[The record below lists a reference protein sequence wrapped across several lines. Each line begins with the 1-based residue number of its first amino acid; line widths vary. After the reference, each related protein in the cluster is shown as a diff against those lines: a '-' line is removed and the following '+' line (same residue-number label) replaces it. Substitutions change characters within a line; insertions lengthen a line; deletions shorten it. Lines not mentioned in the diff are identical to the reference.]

1 MAVLMAGSMLVA
13 NMPVS
18 AVLARASQHPARHAT
33 SHSAPHS
40 AFPSPGGGAAARSV
54 ADAQAGPG
62 LFIASDSTTGL
73 AAFRSG
79 DMLLLVADRA
89 LPQPPRL
96 SGWPGPADAAL
107 QSIVLDHATLFR
119 LALPAAVRDVTF
131 THDPDGWRMHVRLPG
146 PQPALKIAPQ
156 GLSRGVPEGGPQ
168 GIPQAVPQAEPQAE
182 PQLTRQVVPQ
192 AALQSAGSHS
202 AVSAAP
208 AVAAAP
214 APAPSVVAAQAGPA
228 PMEVALPGHVVFAG
242 VPAGHVLSLPDPA
255 SGGRLL
261 VATSV
266 AVTGAIPAGHAA
278 VGYGVR
284 ASWQGVV
291 VAADSAQITLRET
304 ARGPDLQAVAMAP
317 LPVGKTPASG
327 SPDQPGQ
334 DRLWLGVNGPPLAGS
349 ALATAQQAWLRTHA
363 ALLAALT
370 APASSVPQAGRAHAA
385 PTGRPA
391 NTADVPKAAAGHDG
405 AAPGPERADGPAEIP
420 AGAGPDSSTAEGAT
434 PLQTQAQRP
443 AYTDDVDAGSV
454 TFSQQAST
462 DGGAVGQ
469 TDNASAQPDTPQ
481 QDSVTPADQIR
492 PDQTGAEESGP
503 AQSRSGQSRSSQ
515 GGPGQAEAS
524 QAEQGQ
530 VESGQAGSEQ
540 TGLEQ
545 ARREQAGPGR
555 AGAGQIAANR
565 AAHDSSGSQSV
576 TETVA
581 GQPDKAGAEDTS
593 PGDAT
598 QPQTGPVESIQAQ
611 SAQTDTT
618 QTDTAQA
625 DTAQADRAQAT
636 PTRVTSTR
644 TETRLDENGSP
655 ANGSDDTGPGATS
668 PGTSAPDGKAQPG
681 SQPAPPGSAGAVPTA
696 SAPVARRVG
705 GVLAVGGSA
714 PLPPWPMR
722 IAAAREAFALG
733 LVHESWLLLRDL
745 PIPVPTLPPAGVVGT
760 GGPHGHDPAGRV
772 SWGADTPESLGMLR
786 ASAALLAGQMDAAR
800 PLADVDI
807 RLGPQ
812 WALWRALY
820 QMQAGADST
829 QTAILLAR
837 DFGHLQTYPAPV
849 RDLLAARV
857 ATYIARFGPADAR
870 AVLAALPD
878 DPAFAFAQALLV
890 RQDDGGETARAM
902 LERLSGVESAQ
913 TAAYARAALVG
924 LMREQDQISPAMAA
938 DAFAQLLGLPTGGQ
952 VARAAQARKTGRRAD
967 KPDRAASPHGAA
979 GGIADGGAGGA
990 AGGAADTGAG
1000 GGTGA
1005 ASPVAATGADDAI
1018 RLDYAQ
1024 ALVQAGRVPAALA
1037 VLAGLNP
1044 GEQTPIDRIEAAW
1057 RATLYALVFGA
1068 GDGAGDGAGPAGQE
1082 VTAPAPGQLAVV
1094 GANLRH
1100 LTDGPAKAKLL
1111 AGYGRQLLAAA
1122 RQAEQSGAQDAGQP
1136 PGSGGH
1142 GAPGGRSGAATGR
1155 PGLRPAG
1162 AGTGAKPLSGTAP
1175 HAGSAT
1181 PDTGGPGDVA
1191 DRMTEPAALR
1201 DAAQAARVFAQAE
1214 ILSAEPLMRADS
1226 AELLA
1231 RAALDSG
1238 QVAQARAALE
1248 RGLLPD
1254 LPPDLTARRRYDEAR
1269 LAAMTGDTAGALLLL
1284 GEDESDTGLDLRAR
1298 LSERAGLWPQAVLVL
1313 GRLCSRALPERGAL
1327 TPGQRALASRLAAD
1341 AINANDPETLR
1352 RLRGWVA
1359 DRMDLPRPLVMQVP
1373 PTPRPE

>member
-13 NMPVS
+13 NMPLS
-18 AVLARASQHPARHAT
+18 AVLARASQHPARHAA
-33 SHSAPHS
+33 SHSAPH
-40 AFPSPGGGAAARSV
+40 FPGGGATARSV

-168 GIPQAVPQAEPQAE
+168 AVPQAE

-192 AALQSAGSHS
+192 AASQSASSHS

-228 PMEVALPGHVVFAG
+228 PVEVALPGHVVFAG

-327 SPDQPGQ
+327 PPDQPGQ
-334 DRLWLGVNGPPLAGS
+334 DRLWLGLNGPPLAGG
-349 ALATAQQAWLRTHA
+349 ALATAQQTWLRTHA

-370 APASSVPQAGRAHAA
+370 APASPVPQRGRAHAA

-391 NTADVPKAAAGHDG
+391 NTADAPKAAAGHDG
-405 AAPGPERADGPAEIP
+405 AAPGPERADGPAEIS

-434 PLQTQAQRP
+434 PLQTQAQRQPP

-469 TDNASAQPDTPQ
+469 TDNAGAQPDTPQ

-503 AQSRSGQSRSSQ
+503 AQSRSSQ
-515 GGPGQAEAS
+515 GGPGQAEPS

-540 TGLEQ
+540 TGPEQ

-555 AGAGQIAANR
+555 AGAGQITENR

-581 GQPDKAGAEDTS
+581 GHPDKTGAEDTS

-598 QPQTGPVESIQAQ
+598 QPRTGPVESIQAQ

-618 QTDTAQA
+618 QTDTTQTDTAQA
-625 DTAQADRAQAT
+625 DTAQTDRAQAT
-636 PTRVTSTR
+636 PTR
-644 TETRLDENGSP
+644 TETRLDENGRP
-655 ANGSDDTGPGATS
+655 ANVPDDTGLGATASGTTESGVSASDATS
-668 PGTSAPDGKAQPG
+668 PGISAPDGKAQP
-681 SQPAPPGSAGAVPTA
+681 
-696 SAPVARRVG
+696 
-705 GVLAVGGSA
+705 
-714 PLPPWPMR
+714 
-722 IAAAREAFALG
+722 
-733 LVHESWLLLRDL
+733 
-745 PIPVPTLPPAGVVGT
+745 
-760 GGPHGHDPAGRV
+760 
-772 SWGADTPESLGMLR
+772 
-786 ASAALLAGQMDAAR
+786 
-800 PLADVDI
+800 
-807 RLGPQ
+807 
-812 WALWRALY
+812 
-820 QMQAGADST
+820 
-829 QTAILLAR
+829 
-837 DFGHLQTYPAPV
+837 
-849 RDLLAARV
+849 
-857 ATYIARFGPADAR
+857 
-870 AVLAALPD
+870 
-878 DPAFAFAQALLV
+878 
-890 RQDDGGETARAM
+890 
-902 LERLSGVESAQ
+902 
-913 TAAYARAALVG
+913 
-924 LMREQDQISPAMAA
+924 SP
-938 DAFAQLLGLPTGGQ
+938 
-952 VARAAQARKTGRRAD
+952 
-967 KPDRAASPHGAA
+967 
-979 GGIADGGAGGA
+979 
-990 AGGAADTGAG
+990 
-1000 GGTGA
+1000 
-1005 ASPVAATGADDAI
+1005 
-1018 RLDYAQ
+1018 
-1024 ALVQAGRVPAALA
+1024 
-1037 VLAGLNP
+1037 
-1044 GEQTPIDRIEAAW
+1044 
-1057 RATLYALVFGA
+1057 
-1068 GDGAGDGAGPAGQE
+1068 
-1082 VTAPAPGQLAVV
+1082 
-1094 GANLRH
+1094 
-1100 LTDGPAKAKLL
+1100 
-1111 AGYGRQLLAAA
+1111 
-1122 RQAEQSGAQDAGQP
+1122 
-1136 PGSGGH
+1136 
-1142 GAPGGRSGAATGR
+1142 
-1155 PGLRPAG
+1155 
-1162 AGTGAKPLSGTAP
+1162 
-1175 HAGSAT
+1175 
-1181 PDTGGPGDVA
+1181 
-1191 DRMTEPAALR
+1191 
-1201 DAAQAARVFAQAE
+1201 
-1214 ILSAEPLMRADS
+1214 
-1226 AELLA
+1226 
-1231 RAALDSG
+1231 
-1238 QVAQARAALE
+1238 
-1248 RGLLPD
+1248 
-1254 LPPDLTARRRYDEAR
+1254 
-1269 LAAMTGDTAGALLLL
+1269 
-1284 GEDESDTGLDLRAR
+1284 
-1298 LSERAGLWPQAVLVL
+1298 
-1313 GRLCSRALPERGAL
+1313 
-1327 TPGQRALASRLAAD
+1327 
-1341 AINANDPETLR
+1341 
-1352 RLRGWVA
+1352 
-1359 DRMDLPRPLVMQVP
+1359 
-1373 PTPRPE
+1373 